1 MATLPPK
8 NKDHK
13 LSPTV
18 ALADEDVRRT
28 LRTVSA
34 DVQAALALSRA
45 TLQAIAS
52 LSPAL
57 NAAAEGALDHE
68 LERAARQEAPQRVV
82 EAITA
87 ARALVQDIPEQVEMM
102 SALERALFAA
112 ADAIPDLDTVEAA
125 VRAQ

>member
-8 NKDHK
+8 NKDRK

-57 NAAAEGALDHE
+57 NAAAEEALDHE
-68 LERAARQEAPQRVV
+68 LELAARQEAPQRVV
-82 EAITA
+82 EVIAT

-102 SALERALFAA
+102 GALERALFAA
-112 ADAIPDLDTVEAA
+112 ADAIPDLDIVEAA